1 MNLANTAQGIFARV
15 PPISCLDSQQDII
28 RYLVQNSGLLQLFI
42 RVRSAILFIS
52 FWAGVIIAVGKKS
65 GAGVFDASLAQHAE
79 DVWKFRMINV
89 YDTNLP
95 VSKAAPLR
103 K

>member
-52 FWAGVIIAVGKKS
+52 FWAGVIIAVGKKVRS
-65 GAGVFDASLAQHAE
+65 GR
-79 DVWKFRMINV
+79 FRCEPCTTRGRRLEISN
-89 YDTNLP
+89 DKCL
-95 VSKAAPLR
+95 
-103 K
+103 